1 MFYKQ
6 RVVLKQYCCDL
17 MISGINSILVFII
30 LVLRLNHHNIQTLK
44 FKSFIDMYYIYLYD
58 TILHGIIKRQSNFHT
73 TFLIW
78 VKDPSLRPNDHF
90 MLFSFTQ
97 PTQVIIILLNYSLWH
112 SFYMETK
119 NTVITKFSTWCCI
132 VKETKRKK
140 EKVFWSLCFLYF
152 SYNNNYY
159 YSTYFL
165 WSHSTLRSQF
175 CPFFVNLLDHQMY
188 RPI

>member
-1 MFYKQ
+1 
-6 RVVLKQYCCDL
+6 
-17 MISGINSILVFII
+17 
-30 LVLRLNHHNIQTLK
+30 
-44 FKSFIDMYYIYLYD
+44 MYYTYLYG

-78 VKDPSLRPNDHF
+78 VKDSSLRPNDHF

-112 SFYMETK
+112 SFYIETK

-140 EKVFWSLCFLYF
+140 KKFSGPRVFSTFHIIITIITLLTFYDLIQHFGRNFVRF
-152 SYNNNYY
+152 S
-159 YSTYFL
+159 
-165 WSHSTLRSQF
+165 
-175 CPFFVNLLDHQMY
+175 
-188 RPI
+188 

>member
-1 MFYKQ
+1 
-6 RVVLKQYCCDL
+6 
-17 MISGINSILVFII
+17 
-30 LVLRLNHHNIQTLK
+30 
-44 FKSFIDMYYIYLYD
+44 MYYIYLYG

-78 VKDPSLRPNDHF
+78 VKDSSLRPNDHF

-140 EKVFWSLCFLYF
+140 KEVFWSSCFLYF